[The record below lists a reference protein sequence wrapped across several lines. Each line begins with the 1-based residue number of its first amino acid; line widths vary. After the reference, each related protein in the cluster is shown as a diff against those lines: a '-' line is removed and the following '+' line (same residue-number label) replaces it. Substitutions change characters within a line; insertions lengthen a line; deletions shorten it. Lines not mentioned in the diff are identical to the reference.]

1 MYVDK
6 QVVER
11 LAVARAATCLIK
23 CVFGE
28 RCLSAPTPLPLLQIP
43 DDEKGHDLDLFCI
56 PKHYEND
63 LEKVIIPHG
72 LIMDR

>member
-11 LAVARAATCLIK
+11 LAVARAAVCVIK
-23 CVFGE
+23 RVFDE
-28 RCLSAPTPLPLLQIP
+28 RYLSAPTLLSLLQIP
-43 DDEKGHDLDLFCI
+43 DDEKGHDLNLFCI